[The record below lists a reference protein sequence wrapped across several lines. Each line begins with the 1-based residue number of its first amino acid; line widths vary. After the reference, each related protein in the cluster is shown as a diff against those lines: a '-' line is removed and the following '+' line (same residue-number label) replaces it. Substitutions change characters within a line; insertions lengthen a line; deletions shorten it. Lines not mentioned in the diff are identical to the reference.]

1 MKATGI
7 IRRIDDLGRIV
18 IPKEIRK
25 QLKITEGENME
36 IFIDDNEHIILKKY
50 SNLKNVE
57 DIARKIT
64 DSIYSFLKNNIIITD
79 NTSVIAVSGKNKK
92 DLINKDISNN
102 LLKIIK
108 KRENI
113 VERNVNI
120 VDNIEINGNY
130 KINMITNNGDVNGL
144 LIFIKEEEKTKEEE
158 KIIDLET
165 KFLSKYLEE

>member
-144 LIFIKEEEKTKEEE
+144 LIFIKEEEITKEEE